1 MLKIPFRRTLHEQRL
16 TLVELARW
24 IPVAALVGILAGSAS
39 ALLLVSLNYATDL
52 RERHVWLILFLAP
65 AGWFVAQMY
74 QRLGSSVEAGNN
86 LVLEQAHDPTA
97 TISLWMTPLILIGT
111 FITHVFGGSAGREG
125 TAIQTGASLAD
136 QLARPLRMAS
146 HDRRILLMMGISA
159 GFASVFG
166 TPLAGAVFG
175 LEVLAIGTIS
185 YEAIAPCFMAAFT
198 GDLITAA
205 WGVQH
210 TIYRVSIVP
219 SMNVRGVVYSMIAG
233 VLFGLVGMVFAKMTH
248 AVSHLARK
256 YIASSTLR
264 PVAGGLLISVAV
276 FGIGTSHMLRYVGLG
291 IPTIVASFRTKVDPY
306 DFAAKSVL
314 TAITLGTGFKGG
326 EVTPLFYIG
335 ATLGNALSNW
345 IPLPASLLA
354 GMGFVAVFSGAANTP
369 IASTFMA
376 VELFGAEAG
385 SYAGIACVLAY
396 LFSGHVGIYSAQR
409 LGKSKH
415 RKHIAEE
422 GLSLAVI
429 AKSRA
434 ELEQD

>member
-1 MLKIPFRRTLHEQRL
+1 
-16 TLVELARW
+16 
-24 IPVAALVGILAGSAS
+24 
-39 ALLLVSLNYATDL
+39 
-52 RERHVWLILFLAP
+52 
-65 AGWFVAQMY
+65 
-74 QRLGSSVEAGNN
+74 
-86 LVLEQAHDPTA
+86 
-97 TISLWMTPLILIGT
+97 
-111 FITHVFGGSAGREG
+111 
-125 TAIQTGASLAD
+125 
-136 QLARPLRMAS
+136 
-146 HDRRILLMMGISA
+146 
-159 GFASVFG
+159 
-166 TPLAGAVFG
+166 
-175 LEVLAIGTIS
+175 
-185 YEAIAPCFMAAFT
+185 
-198 GDLITAA
+198 
-205 WGVQH
+205 
-210 TIYRVSIVP
+210 
-219 SMNVRGVVYSMIAG
+219 
-233 VLFGLVGMVFAKMTH
+233 
-248 AVSHLARK
+248 
-256 YIASSTLR
+256 
-264 PVAGGLLISVAV
+264 
-276 FGIGTSHMLRYVGLG
+276 MLRYVGLG

-314 TAITLGTGFKGG
+314 TGDHAWGPASKG
-326 EVTPLFYIG
+326 VRSRLSSTSA